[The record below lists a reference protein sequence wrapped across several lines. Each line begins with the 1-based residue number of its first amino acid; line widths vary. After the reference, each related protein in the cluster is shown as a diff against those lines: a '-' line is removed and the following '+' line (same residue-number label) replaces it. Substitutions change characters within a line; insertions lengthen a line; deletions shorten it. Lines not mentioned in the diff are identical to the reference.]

1 MFWSND
7 QIWFPFPA
15 HRLIIQ
21 NWHFRTVSV
30 PAPCL
35 GSNIYCLSFES
46 KLILFFF
53 SKPILNST
61 LRIHLS
67 MHSWMGGKHNDSW
80 FGPYQFW
87 VPLQNSAHILS
98 SWLKEKLAADI
109 SMHKINSNIL
119 LCVWNNL
126 SLLYISTS
134 KFYNEK
140 KKGEHIT
147 YLNIL
152 FKKLLFSKKWN

>member
-1 MFWSND
+1 
-7 QIWFPFPA
+7 
-15 HRLIIQ
+15 
-21 NWHFRTVSV
+21 
-30 PAPCL
+30 
-35 GSNIYCLSFES
+35 
-46 KLILFFF
+46 
-53 SKPILNST
+53 
-61 LRIHLS
+61 

-140 KKGEHIT
+140 KRENTSHIWIY
-147 YLNIL
+147 YLKNCSFQKSEIRFGTWCHTEEISLSVKLDSLLPHLTVNISGTIPL
-152 FKKLLFSKKWN
+152 ICTVLKIIMCFAYEKL

>member
-1 MFWSND
+1 
-7 QIWFPFPA
+7 
-15 HRLIIQ
+15 
-21 NWHFRTVSV
+21 
-30 PAPCL
+30 
-35 GSNIYCLSFES
+35 
-46 KLILFFF
+46 
-53 SKPILNST
+53 
-61 LRIHLS
+61 

-147 YLNIL
+147 YFNIL
-152 FKKLLFSKKWN
+152 FKNCSFQKSEIRFGTWCHTEGISLSIKLDSLLPHLTVNISGTIPLICTVLKIIMCFAYEKL